1 MATFVT
7 TAQHLGQIL
16 VAGVVIGA
24 GLPAL
29 FAFGVRLLATA
40 NADGTATARRQVGVA
55 GAFACFALVVVAV
68 VTGILFIM
76 KDFLA
81 HDFGIHLF

>member
-40 NADGTATARRQVGVA
+40 NADGSTAARRQGGIV